1 MDQALRH
8 VPEGTDATLDATVV
22 APLCRWLQ
30 ESAQLIAEHPLTRRG
45 KDREDAFRYLLSLTA
60 FAIDWGVL
68 SGDPLEPSFSPPYP
82 IHRLD
87 WGAANPDGVYRK
99 VLVRDDC
106 GYRIRGQ
113 MGNARYFSLDFR
125 PSSHN
130 ETVTPEDVAPDPEGR
145 FEMYVGGQEQGR
157 WWPMQPDTHAIV
169 TREFFGEWTD
179 ARKARLRI
187 DRVDGPTGRPY
198 GAEPDR
204 IASAFDVIGRW
215 MLEGGVRY
223 WLDHSTDMQERAGN
237 SFLPEFR
244 RGETK
249 LPVVCPGAWRLAPD
263 EALLIELPDPHAVYW
278 GLQAASSLVHTFDH
292 SKALTSFNHTQA
304 RQDPDGVYRLILAHQ
319 DPGIHNWL
327 DTGGLE
333 FGTLFLRCYRA
344 ETLSPPTTT
353 LLKQGDLVRAL
364 KSSASC
370 SGEERRRQIDERREG
385 VARLLCD

>member
-8 VPEGTDATLDATVV
+8 ASEGTDGTLDASVV
-22 APLCRWLQ
+22 APFCRWL
-30 ESAQLIAEHPLTRRG
+30 EDSAQLIAEHPLTRGG
-45 KDREDAFRYLLSLTA
+45 KDRVDAFRYLLSLMA

-68 SGDPLEPSFSPPYP
+68 SGDPLEPCFSPPYP

-106 GYRIRGQ
+106 AYHIRGQ

-130 ETVTPEDVAPDPEGR
+130 ETVTPEDLAPDPEGQ
-145 FEMYVGGQEQGR
+145 FEMYVGGREQGL
-157 WWPMQPDTHAIV
+157 WWPMRPGTHAIV
-169 TREFFGEWTD
+169 TREFFGDWKE

-187 DRVDGPTGRPY
+187 DRIGAPTGRPQ
-198 GAEPDR
+198 AEEAGR

-223 WLDHSTDMQERAGN
+223 WLDHSADMQERARN
-237 SFLPEFR
+237 AFLAEFR

-249 LPVVCPGAWRLAPD
+249 LPIVCPGAWRLAPD
-263 EALLIELPDPHAVYW
+263 EALLIELADPQAVYW
-278 GLQAASSLVHTFDH
+278 GLQAASSLVHTFDY

-304 RQDPDGVYRLILAHQ
+304 RRDPDGVYRLILAHQ
-319 DPGIHNWL
+319 DPGVHNWL

-333 FGTLFLRCYRA
+333 HGTLFLRCYRA
-344 ETLSPPTTT
+344 ETLSPPNTT
-353 LLKQGDLVRAL
+353 LLKQEKLLQAVG
-364 KSSASC
+364 SSASC
-370 SGEERRRQIDERREG
+370 SQEERRTQIDARREG

>member
-8 VPEGTDATLDATVV
+8 VPDGTDVTLDATVV
-22 APLCRWLQ
+22 ATFCRWL
-30 ESAQLIAEHPLTRRG
+30 EDCAQLIAEHPLTRQGR
-45 KDREDAFRYLLSLTA
+45 DRVDAFRYLLSLAA
-60 FAIDWGVL
+60 FAIDWGML

-106 GYRIRGQ
+106 AYRIRGE

-130 ETVTPEDVAPDPEGR
+130 ETVTPEDLAADPEGR
-145 FEMYVGGQEQGR
+145 FEIYVGGREQGR
-157 WWPMQPDTHAIV
+157 WWPMQPGTHAVV
-169 TREFFGEWTD
+169 TREFFGDWKE
-179 ARKARLRI
+179 ARKTRLRI
-187 DRVDGPTGRPY
+187 DRIGGPTGRPDADE
-198 GAEPDR
+198 GGR
-204 IASAFDVIGRW
+204 IASAFDVIGQW

-223 WLDHSTDMQERAGN
+223 WLDHSTDMQERARN
-237 SFLPEFR
+237 SFLREFR

-263 EALLIELPDPHAVYW
+263 EALLIELTDPQAVYW
-278 GLQAASSLVHTFDH
+278 GLQVASSLVHTLDY

-304 RQDPDGVYRLILAHQ
+304 RRDPDGVYRLVLAHQ
-319 DPGIHNWL
+319 DPGVHNWL

-333 FGTLFLRCYRA
+333 YGTLFLRCYRA
-344 ETLSPPTTT
+344 ETLSPPETT
-353 LLKQGDLVRAL
+353 LLKQDNLVQAVR
-364 KSSASC
+364 SSACC
-370 SGEERRRQIDERREG
+370 SQEERRTQIDERREG